1 MGMEREK
8 KTSLFQEL
16 KTSALWIL
24 GFVILIWIVELV
36 NGLLGHR
43 LNVLGIRPR
52 TLPGLPGIILYPFLH
67 GGFGHALANTVPF
80 IILGWLVILRG
91 TRTFLQ
97 VSAFI
102 LVVGGVSIWL
112 FGRTAYHIGASGIIF
127 GYFGFLVARAWYER
141 SMASVLIALVTI
153 ILYGGILWGVLPFQ
167 AHVAWEGHLF
177 GLLAGALAARLSPH
191 TEHGNMPQP

>member
-1 MGMEREK
+1 MEREK
-8 KTSLFQEL
+8 KIGLFQEL

-24 GFVILIWIVELV
+24 GFVIIIWIVELV

-43 LNVLGIRPR
+43 LNVLGIHPR
-52 TLPGLPGIILYPFLH
+52 TIPGLPGIILTPFLH
-67 GGFGHALANTVPF
+67 GGFGHVLANTVPF

-91 TRTFLQ
+91 PRTFLQ

-141 SMASVLIALVTI
+141 SMTSVLIALVTI

-167 AHVAWEGHLF
+167 THVAWEGHLF
-177 GLLAGALAARLSPH
+177 GLLAGVLAARLSPL
-191 TEHGNMPQP
+191 TEHGNMPPL